1 MTVAPAPRIAD
12 AADPAPAEDTRRSG
26 RTGYL
31 LLLPPMGWLT
41 VFFVVPLVS
50 LVSTSLYDPAGSLEA
65 GYAMTGHV
73 ANYLAVLEDYSQQL
87 VRSLLYAGTA
97 TALCIL
103 LGYPLA
109 YAIAF
114 KAGRYKNLMLVAVIA
129 PFFTSFLIRTL
140 SWQLILG
147 DQAWLADFL
156 RSTNLMTVLHAL
168 DLVGDQGNLLATP
181 LAVVTG
187 LTYNFLPFMVLPLY
201 ASLEKIDPRLMEAGA
216 DLYASPFT
224 TFRTVTLPLSLPGLV
239 AGTLLTFIPS
249 AGDYINAELL
259 GNPNTTMI
267 GNVIQ
272 ALFNGG
278 SYPEA
283 AALSV
288 LLMVAI
294 VAMVLTY
301 IKKAGTEEL
310 V

>member
-1 MTVAPAPRIAD
+1 MSTAAAPVGPGAAVAAPEPAARK
-12 AADPAPAEDTRRSG
+12 RG
-26 RTGYL
+26 LTGYL
-31 LLLPPMGWLT
+31 LLLPALVWLALFFIVPM
-41 VFFVVPLVS
+41 VS
-50 LVSTSLYDPAGSLEA
+50 LVSTSLYDPSGSLEV

-73 ANYLAVLEDYSQQL
+73 QNYLDALDAYSSQFI
-87 VRSLLYAGTA
+87 RSIIYAGIA
-97 TALCIL
+97 TIACLL

-114 KAGRYKNLMLVAVIA
+114 KAGRWKNLMLVAVIA
-129 PFFTSFLIRTL
+129 PFFTSFLVRTL

-147 DQAWLADFL
+147 DQAWVADAL
-156 RSTNLMTVLHAL
+156 RTVGLLGAEGHLM
-168 DLVGDQGNLLATP
+168 ATP

-201 ASLEKIDPRLMEAGA
+201 ASLEKIDHRLHEAGA

-224 TFRTVTLPLSLPGLV
+224 TFRKITLPLSMPGVV
-239 AGTLLTFIPS
+239 AGTLLTFIPA

-259 GNPNTTMI
+259 GNPQTTMI

-272 ALFNGG
+272 NLFDGG

-288 LLMVAI
+288 TLMAAI
-294 VAMVLTY
+294 VVAVLFY
-301 IKKAGTEEL
+301 INRAGTEEL